1 MLGIRG
7 FYALYDGLPADGLV
21 WGTNSYL
28 HQTAA
33 FALGFFVFEVRDS
46 LHLYL
51 ACGIFQETLVVHHS
65 CGVVLYVVA
74 LATGAYH
81 FPVAIVLIEEMCAP
95 MVHLGWVLA
104 KLHLDDHWVWDVNQ
118 SMLVVFWVICRNFM
132 DIILWYYLISNF
144 LECVLTPMPGVGI
157 CCFECIPLDVDPAY
171 LCPTTLTLDYRR
183 ASTLPSWQS
192 CVRTNAG
199 VRHHFPVAGAA
210 LVRPESVLAQAQD
223 SAVSKKKPKV
233 RERRQAGRC
242 RARRWCRN
250 KENLVIPSDT

>member
-1 MLGIRG
+1 MLAIRG
-7 FYALYDGLPADGLV
+7 FYALDGGLPEGGLV

-51 ACGIFQETLVVHHS
+51 ACGIFQDTLVVHHT

-104 KLHLDDHWVWDVNQ
+104 KIKMDNHWVWDLNQ
-118 SMLVVFWVICRNFM
+118 YTLIVSWVLCRNCV
-132 DIILWYYLISNF
+132 DIILWCYLLSNF
-144 LECVLTPMPGVGI
+144 FEYVITVFSLPCV
-157 CCFECIPLDVDPAY
+157 FK
-171 LCPTTLTLDYRR
+171 
-183 ASTLPSWQS
+183 
-192 CVRTNAG
+192 
-199 VRHHFPVAGAA
+199 F
-210 LVRPESVLAQAQD
+210 
-223 SAVSKKKPKV
+223 
-233 RERRQAGRC
+233 
-242 RARRWCRN
+242 
-250 KENLVIPSDT
+250 